1 MSTSTWTNKYLNT
14 NHPNPQHC
22 AQTWKLSNNLD
33 QQYSQLFWFYL
44 EKNVYRAF
52 LAKNRELG
60 IIYSSILSKF
70 SVFVFKYKL
79 NPVILWKPTLAWIQR
94 FTDRVIFHIN
104 SWKFYPN
111 PVKFY
116 TSTANEARDKFYVWF
131 RPSHNQIR
139 LGYKAFALLPI
150 VSILIEQ

>member
-1 MSTSTWTNKYLNT
+1 MNWHKPILTDSGGFQIMS
-14 NHPNPQHC
+14 
-22 AQTWKLSNNLD
+22 
-33 QQYSQLFWFYL
+33 
-44 EKNVYRAF
+44 
-52 LAKNRELG
+52 
-60 IIYSSILSKF
+60 LSKF
-70 SVFVFKYKL
+70 RKIDKEKGAIFQSHLDGKKIEL
-79 NPVILWKPTLAWIQR
+79 SPEKSIQIQKINPVILWKPTLAWIQR

-139 LGYKAFALLPI
+139 LG
-150 VSILIEQ
+150 